1 MSALLGV
8 SNLRT
13 FWRVTLPLSAPSLL
27 GGVLMTWARALGE
40 FGATI
45 MFAGNFQG
53 RTQTMPLAIYIGLE
67 SNLDSALAL
76 SVILIVV
83 SFGILAAVRSVNPK
97 GFTLG

>member
-1 MSALLGV
+1 
-8 SNLRT
+8 
-13 FWRVTLPLSAPSLL
+13 
-27 GGVLMTWARALGE
+27 MTWARALGE

-67 SNLDSALAL
+67 SNLESAIAL

-83 SFGILAAVRSVNPK
+83 SFGILFAVRAVSPK
-97 GFTLG
+97 GLSLG